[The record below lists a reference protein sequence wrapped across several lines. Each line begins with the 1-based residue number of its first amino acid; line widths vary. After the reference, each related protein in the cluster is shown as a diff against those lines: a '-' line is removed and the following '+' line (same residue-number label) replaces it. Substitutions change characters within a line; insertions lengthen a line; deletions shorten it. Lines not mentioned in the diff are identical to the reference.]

1 MRRWIAVG
9 RQFGKPTSCP
19 FVGLNRVAMVYIP
32 ERNRNPSTVPSSSE
46 TGIEIANAMA
56 TAVAGCDRLLVCG
69 VVLGA
74 TPRNVGGVRVSSQVS
89 SLADAI
95 GLVPCES

>member
-1 MRRWIAVG
+1 MTAD
-9 RQFGKPTSCP
+9 
-19 FVGLNRVAMVYIP
+19 YITD
-32 ERNRNPSTVPSSSE
+32 RNRHPSTVPISSE

-56 TAVAGCDRLLVCG
+56 TAVADCDRLLVCG

-74 TPRNVGGVRVSSQVS
+74 APRNVAGVRVSSQVS
-89 SLADAI
+89 SFADAI